1 MMGLLLLTAVI
12 AGVVA
17 KVRSGK
23 ITGLSVAQAEWQETT
38 DAVSHAMGVPPA
50 HDASG
55 SGPAGRGTN

>member
-1 MMGLLLLTAVI
+1 MGLLLLTAVI

-38 DAVSHAMGVPPA
+38 TAVSHAMGVPPA
-50 HDASG
+50 PGASG
-55 SGPAGRGTN
+55 SDPAGRGTN